1 MANTAQ
7 QQIDSLSAETL
18 EMSDFEKL
26 LNQEFKPKSEEANS
40 AVQNAVKTLVG
51 QALENTA
58 LVSDNS
64 IKTIEGIIAELDKK
78 ISEQVN
84 LIMHHQDFSKLE
96 GAWRGLN
103 YLVNNTQIGRAS
115 CRERVLESV

>member
-1 MANTAQ
+1 MANEAQ

-78 ISEQVN
+78 ISDQVN
-84 LIMHHQDFSKLE
+84 LIMHHQDF
-96 GAWRGLN
+96 
-103 YLVNNTQIGRAS
+103 
-115 CRERVLESV
+115 

>member
-51 QALENTA
+51 QAL
-58 LVSDNS
+58 
-64 IKTIEGIIAELDKK
+64 
-78 ISEQVN
+78 
-84 LIMHHQDFSKLE
+84 
-96 GAWRGLN
+96 
-103 YLVNNTQIGRAS
+103 
-115 CRERVLESV
+115 

>member
-1 MANTAQ
+1 MTNETQ
-7 QQIDSLSAETL
+7 KIDSLSAETL

-26 LNQEFKPKSEEANS
+26 LNQEFKPKSQEANA
-40 AVQNAVKTLVG
+40 AVQSAVKTLVG

-78 ISEQVN
+78 LSEQVN
-84 LIMHHQDFSKLE
+84 QIIHHPDFQKLE
-96 GAWRGLN
+96 SAWRGLS
-103 YLVNNTQIGRAS
+103 YLVNNTQTSDTLKI
-115 CRERVLESV
+115 RVLNVS